1 MIHRWSL
8 EWLHIVDMG
17 SDMSRMP
24 MPQTN
29 ENGKALPRSASV
41 ECQGIPVTQLWM
53 MANRWKPLTCSWKLY
68 VQKVPNQ
75 VFFSQ
80 MTVLVP
86 VHTIPLHKAPQRTSQ
101 LLPCSC
107 IKWMN
112 WVPGLLPYL
121 HPSIW
126 SVDLSFKPF
135 VPISQSLPG
144 FEDPVA
150 WAVVPGMINT
160 VWEVVL

>member
-53 MANRWKPLTCSWKLY
+53 MANRWPVAESCMCKRYLIKY
-68 VQKVPNQ
+68 
-75 VFFSQ
+75 FSPRWL
-80 MTVLVP
+80 TVLVP
-86 VHTIPLHKAPQRTSQ
+86 LHTIPLHKAPQRTSQ

-126 SVDLSFKPF
+126 SMDLSFKPF
-135 VPISQSLPG
+135 MPVSQSLPG

-150 WAVVPGMINT
+150 WAVVPGMRNT